1 LGQLAEHSGV
11 YSPDDCSK
19 NGGVPKPSGEMV
31 FMLDLAIRLKST
43 IGLVGTQAWIVVP
56 TFGVDWTTNVPFSDL
71 IRSCILV
78 RPRPS
83 SVNTALTSK
92 PTPKSLTVRLT
103 CCLDP
108 RSRTWTL
115 VTPVCFTAL
124 VRHSCRT
131 RKRPRAISGARRL
144 GTSSLLNAMLFHTDH
159 RPLCRNPAWFAE
171 TLGIAALMGVTH
183 ARRSGRHLSLQRF
196 PP

>member
-1 LGQLAEHSGV
+1 
-11 YSPDDCSK
+11 
-19 NGGVPKPSGEMV
+19 MV
-31 FMLDLAIRLKST
+31 FMLDLASRLKST

-56 TFGVDWTTNVPFSDL
+56 TFGLDWTTKIPFSDL

-83 SVNTALTSK
+83 SVNAALTSK
-92 PTPKSLTVRLT
+92 PTSKSQTVRLT

-115 VTPVCFTAL
+115 VTPLCFTAL

-171 TLGIAALMGVTH
+171 TPGYCSLKG
-183 ARRSGRHLSLQRF
+183 RRHSLQIGSEKAA
-196 PP
+196 